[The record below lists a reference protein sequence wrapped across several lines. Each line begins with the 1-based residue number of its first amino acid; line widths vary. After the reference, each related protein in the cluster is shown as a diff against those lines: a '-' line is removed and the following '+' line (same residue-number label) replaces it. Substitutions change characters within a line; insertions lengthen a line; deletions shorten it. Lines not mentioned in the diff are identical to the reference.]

1 MNEFSAKKLGEV
13 LAFTEVK
20 TDTLTRGATALA
32 LAWGQDRLDAINQEI
47 TRQKEAITHI
57 AQQADVF
64 DIVRT
69 KADNTGKK
77 LMAMRDLY
85 VGDQWD
91 NAVELMEWSGFFE
104 GAAIVHFAL
113 VRGVAETINH
123 ENLLAVSQDAIDWHY
138 EMLEYIE
145 QELASVGQSRSI

>member
-123 ENLLAVSQDAIDWHY
+123 ENLLAVSQDAIDR
-138 EMLEYIE
+138 MN
-145 QELASVGQSRSI
+145 VVRS